1 MAKTKSAGTQSNF
14 DASSLSQRDLDYL
27 NMDTKDVMK
36 KYKVGKQSVYDKRYA
51 LKKKLAAA
59 GVAGTAPATKTANA
73 KPSVKRGRPK
83 KAESQ
88 KPAAEKVHL
97 PVEEVVPESRQ
108 VMIVDKP
115 LPVIMKPIEINFD
128 NFSVKLNGV
137 PKKISVNPDT
147 NAIEIDL

>member
-1 MAKTKSAGTQSNF
+1 MAKTKSAGTQTNF
-14 DASSLSQRDLDYL
+14 DASSLSQKDLDYL

-51 LKKKLAAA
+51 LKKKLATA
-59 GVAGTAPATKTANA
+59 GVTEKTAPTKTAKA
-73 KPSVKRGRPK
+73 KPATKRGRPS
-83 KAESQ
+83 KAGSS
-88 KPAAEKVHL
+88 KPAVEKVHL

-108 VMIVDKP
+108 VMIVNKP

-137 PKKISVNPDT
+137 PKKDIG
-147 NAIEIDL
+147 